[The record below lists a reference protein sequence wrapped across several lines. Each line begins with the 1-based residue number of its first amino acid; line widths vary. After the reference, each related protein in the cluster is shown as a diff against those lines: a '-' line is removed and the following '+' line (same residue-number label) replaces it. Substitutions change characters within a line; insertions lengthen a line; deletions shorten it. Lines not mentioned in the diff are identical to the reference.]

1 MFETDGELQQAT
13 SREVSV
19 RVRAGALSVLA

>member
-13 SREVSV
+13 SCEESV
-19 RVRAGALSVLA
+19 RVCAGALAVIA